1 MQRSLPINK
10 TRRDPTP
17 SVNKLASDIRRT
29 GDDSNMKRSPA
40 DVVAV
45 VDVQCAGGEDGFD
58 KIEVLGSDS
67 SEESFSLLDINLV
80 APFAYVNGVEA
91 SRNTLSA
98 WVLLDEPGVGL
109 VLTITKRRERE
120 KRT

>member
-10 TRRDPTP
+10 TRRDPAP
-17 SVNKLASDIRRT
+17 SVDKLASDIRGT
-29 GDDSNMKRSPA
+29 GDNSNVKRGPA

-58 KIEVLGSDS
+58 KIEVLGSDC
-67 SEESFSLLDINLV
+67 SEESFSLLDINLL

-91 SRNTLSA
+91 SRNALTT